1 MKTETKLQTK
11 EVIMKYLIIFMLM
24 LPITVHAAGVQY
36 YSYPDATTVP
46 DNGRILMYDPA
57 TGSKNI
63 TGATIR
69 TTPSD
74 TPLTSQ
80 PISGTN
86 PYKRV
91 AEFKDSTGKIT
102 SYITANGT
110 LVLGTN
116 VALAVTSVYPANG
129 ATGVSTSAIPQ
140 VGTNINF
147 WATIS
152 NLYVVGSS
160 TAPESADGSYSAFT
174 NLWNIPATLAAN
186 TTYTIRF
193 LKNSIIQTTGETTS
207 SCGTVMTDVSG
218 VCQST
223 FTTAP

>member
-1 MKTETKLQTK
+1 
-11 EVIMKYLIIFMLM
+11 MKYLIIFMLM
-24 LPITVHAAGVQY
+24 LPITVQAAGVQY

-74 TPLTSQ
+74 TPLTAQ

-91 AEFKDSTGKIT
+91 AEFKNSSGVIT

-110 LVLGTN
+110 MVLGTP

-140 VGTNINF
+140 VGTNTTF
-147 WATIS
+147 EATIS

-160 TAPESADGSYSAFT
+160 TAPVSADGASSTST

-193 LKNSIIQTTGETTS
+193 LKNSINQITGDTTS
-207 SCGTVMTDVSG
+207 SCGTAMTDVSG